1 MFLYIIYI
9 FFIHVYKYVHMYMIV
24 FTFVLYNTYIC
35 IYIYETSSYM
45 FFDHQDKVRLLP
57 GEKTLDL
64 QIFSDATFLEASRLE
79 FAGPFSVGRNGG
91 SGSHGFFQQMIGP
104 GWNGPAVHGRNG
116 WNLVD
121 RYS

>member
-1 MFLYIIYI
+1 M
-9 FFIHVYKYVHMYMIV
+9 
-24 FTFVLYNTYIC
+24 
-35 IYIYETSSYM
+35 IYETSLYM

-79 FAGPFSVGRNGG
+79 FPGPFSVGRKGEAEATVC
-91 SGSHGFFQQMIGP
+91 STDDRP

-121 RYS
+121 R